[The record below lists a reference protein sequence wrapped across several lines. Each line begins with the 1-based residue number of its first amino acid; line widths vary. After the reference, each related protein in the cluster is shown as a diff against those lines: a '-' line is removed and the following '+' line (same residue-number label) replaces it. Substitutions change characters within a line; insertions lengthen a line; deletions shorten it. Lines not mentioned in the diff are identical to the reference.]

1 METCNK
7 IEEKQ
12 ESAAFVTDCLII
24 QSTKCIWNSDEPE
37 PLKASSVIRQEAT
50 LDTLIFCHWDHT
62 HRSTGEGG
70 QSDSPTWY
78 DNTSVW
84 ASSPPESNEYQ
95 SKTGPPTPTLEAAAH
110 QRLARNIMDDI
121 GDHDIV
127 VLCVLKGG
135 YKFCADLL
143 DYIKVLSRTS
153 NRSIPMRVDFIRLK
167 SYRNDQ
173 STEAMQIIG
182 GEDLT
187 ILTGKNVLIVEA
199 IVNTGKTMKTLLNHV
214 EQFKPKMVKVARRRC
229 VKQFVGRRRIRT
241 NQDLLALQT
250 LRLKGDAL
258 SRLQILRDDRSTDVK
273 GVWGRIA

>member
-1 METCNK
+1 
-7 IEEKQ
+7 
-12 ESAAFVTDCLII
+12 
-24 QSTKCIWNSDEPE
+24 
-37 PLKASSVIRQEAT
+37 
-50 LDTLIFCHWDHT
+50 
-62 HRSTGEGG
+62 
-70 QSDSPTWY
+70 
-78 DNTSVW
+78 
-84 ASSPPESNEYQ
+84 
-95 SKTGPPTPTLEAAAH
+95 
-110 QRLARNIMDDI
+110 MDDI

-187 ILTGKNVLIVEA
+187 ILTGKA

-214 EQFKPKMVKVARRRC
+214 EQFKPKMVKVARC